1 MLSRITFLLSSACIV
16 HCLLT
21 PFVILLLPAFATFF
35 NSTVE
40 SVLVFSVVPL
50 SAVGFLPTW
59 RKHRNNRLLTVYLVS
74 LAVMLGTH
82 LLFHYVLPL
91 DGASLHVHDHG
102 GIPHDH
108 GDHAHSS
115 FGFLETALMI
125 GGALGL
131 AWATWKNN
139 RHTHVCKTPG
149 HVH

>member
-1 MLSRITFLLSSACIV
+1 M

-40 SVLVFSVVPL
+40 SALVFSVVPL
-50 SAVGFLPTW
+50 SAVGFFPTW
-59 RKHRNNRLLTVYLVS
+59 RKHRNNRLLLVYSAS

-91 DGASLHVHDHG
+91 DAAPLHASDIFGHDHAG
-102 GIPHDH
+102 
-108 GDHAHSS
+108 HSHVA
-115 FGFLETALMI
+115 FGFLETTLMI

-131 AWATWKNN
+131 AWVTWKNN
-139 RHTHVCKTPG
+139 RHSHVCKTPG